1 MLHGMIVHVPFHS
14 VSFSPPLSSLQGLS
28 DRELGHV
35 SAAGHVIAFSDFTND
50 CAAVASHVR
59 DAFQLVKSSTS
70 GRNRGSSGGHLHV
83 VGHSMG
89 ER

>member
-1 MLHGMIVHVPFHS
+1 MPFHS
-14 VSFSPPLSSLQGLS
+14 ASFTFLSYPTQGLS